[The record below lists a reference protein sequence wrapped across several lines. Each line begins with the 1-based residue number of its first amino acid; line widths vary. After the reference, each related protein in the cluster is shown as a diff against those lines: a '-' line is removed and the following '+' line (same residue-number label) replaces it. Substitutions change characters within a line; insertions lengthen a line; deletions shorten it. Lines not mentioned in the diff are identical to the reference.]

1 MKKTLL
7 LSLALAAAC
16 SAFAVTPS
24 FGKAD
29 NQNFSLGPKAPKQA
43 SKIMTRAEKYMD
55 FTYADEVYS
64 AFYLTQGVT
73 PGVTRTYMCFQLTPA
88 DIKAFAGCKVTGFSV
103 YSPTNSNGTS
113 NSITDA
119 RFFYSFDLSKEDY
132 TQDFT
137 MSKTAFDLNAVNM
150 DTPYTITGEE
160 KSLYFGYSLVV
171 PKSNNMYYIP
181 IDYVVNDLNTGMCA
195 TSDDDTFPAAEEFDS
210 FAPYYGALCMSIKIE
225 GETLP
230 ENIAS
235 ITRVDVPSYIPLGG
249 NGVDVDFLVKNLA
262 ANQLTSV
269 EVTASVTGMPDL
281 VKTFNF
287 SPLAFNEYKTL
298 TFDGINA
305 DTKAFVDFSMKITK
319 VNGVDFDGSA
329 YQTVVPAYEKGFTK
343 MIVAED
349 ATGTWCG
356 WCPGG
361 LEALEYLKETYPDRA
376 IAIGVHNDDAMA
388 ISEYQKF
395 IKDYVS
401 GFPNVWYNRTVSQTP
416 TETYTNVC
424 KFIDQVAAFFD
435 FPAYAEVT
443 LKGASNE
450 DETAATVT
458 ASTEFAISGS
468 VPHYLSFVIVEDS
481 VGPYTQ
487 SNYFKQ
493 QRVAMNGWEKKAS
506 KVNMKF
512 NDVAR
517 YYDCY
522 PGIKNSVP
530 SDFEAEKVNEY
541 TIELPLASVTG
552 NAYRVVALLTNG
564 ITGEII
570 NAAECTLTK
579 DNTTGVVAIE
589 DSNAPVEYYNLN
601 GQKVSDPSAGI
612 FIRRQGA
619 STSKVVIR

>member
-7 LSLALAAAC
+7 LSLALAVAG
-16 SAFAVTPS
+16 SAFAATPS
-24 FGKAD
+24 FEKAGK
-29 NQNFSLGPKAPKQA
+29 QSFSLGPKAPQQA
-43 SKIMTRAEKYMD
+43 SKIMTRADKSID

-73 PGVTRTYMCFQLTPA
+73 PGVTRAYMCFQLTPA

-160 KSLYFGYSLVV
+160 KSLYFGYSLVI
-171 PKSNNMYYIP
+171 PTSNNMYYVP
-181 IDYVVNDLNTGMCA
+181 IDYKESDVNTGLCA
-195 TSDDDTFPAAEEFDS
+195 TSDDDTFPAAKNFDS

-235 ITRVDVPSYIPLGG
+235 IAGVDVPSYIPLGG
-249 NGVDVDFLVKNLA
+249 NGVDVDFLVKNVA
-262 ANQLTSV
+262 ANELTSV
-269 EVTASVTGMPDL
+269 EVTASVSGMPDL
-281 VKTFNF
+281 VKNF
-287 SPLAFNEYKTL
+287 DFRPLAYNETKAL

-305 DTKAFVDFSMKITK
+305 DSNAFVDFSMKITK
-319 VNGVDFDGSA
+319 VNGIEFDGTA
-329 YQTVVPAYEKGFTK
+329 YQTVVPAYDKGFTK
-343 MIVAED
+343 KIVAED

-361 LEALEYLKETYPDRA
+361 LEALEYLKATYPDKA

-395 IKDYVS
+395 IQDYVS
-401 GFPNVWYNRTVSQTP
+401 GFPNVWYNRTISQTP
-416 TETYTNVC
+416 TDTYTKVC
-424 KFIDQVAAFFD
+424 NFIDQVAAFFD

-443 LKGASNE
+443 LEGKSSD
-450 DETAATVT
+450 DEKTAMVT

-468 VPHYLSFVIVEDS
+468 VPHYLSFVIVEDG

-493 QRVAMNGWEKKAS
+493 NRIAMNGWEKKTS

-522 PGIKNSVP
+522 PGINNSIP
-530 SDFEAEKVNEY
+530 ANFEADNVNEY
-541 TIELPLASVTG
+541 SIELPLSSVSG
-552 NAYRVVALLTNG
+552 NEFRVVALLTNG
-564 ITGEII
+564 VTGEIV
-570 NAAECTLTK
+570 NAAECSMAK
-579 DNTTGVVAIE
+579 DNFTGVETIE
-589 DSNAPVEYYNLN
+589 DSNAPVEFFNLN
-601 GQKVSDPSAGI
+601 GQKVANPSDGI
-612 FIRRQGA
+612 FIRRQGS